1 MVYSNLSGTTSKKF
15 TFGTG
20 KLDEKLISLSESGF
34 AFTSKD
40 GSFSNIQ
47 IGNAVSDNDALNLN
61 TAKKLFATK
70 DQGLK
75 ADSAIQ
81 RISVGSTSIGEI
93 ASVTAENEGQQTIL
107 NFVIPKG
114 EKGDPGDKGDTGDI
128 GPAGVSAGFG
138 NPTASVDANVGTP
151 SVTVTASGSN
161 TAKVFNFAFKNLK
174 GATGLQGPKGDT
186 GPQGEKGA
194 TGSAGTPGSVWY
206 SGTAITGT
214 STTESIFS
222 SSGITYARAND
233 KYLNT
238 STGYVYTC
246 TVDGAASVAKWKY
259 VGSIKGATGAQ
270 GTQGAT
276 GPQGPAGEKGA
287 TGATGATPAVS
298 VSASVDANV
307 GTPSVTVTKGGTTVA
322 PTFNFAFKNLKGAT
336 GLQGPKGATGPQGPV
351 GATGPAGPNSVSATT
366 IISGFTNG
374 YVLYNN
380 NGKFG
385 AKPFPETPQVRL
397 DSASVK
403 VDDIP

>member
-114 EKGDPGDKGDTGDI
+114 EKGDPGDKGDTGDT

-138 NPTASVDANVGTP
+138 NPTASVDANIGTP

-194 TGSAGTPGSVWY
+194 TGSAGTPGTPGSVWY

-214 STTESIFS
+214 ATTESIFS
-222 SSGITYARAND
+222 SSGITYARVND

-246 TVDGAASVAKWKY
+246 TVAGAASVAKWKY

-270 GTQGAT
+270 GTQGAI
-276 GPQGPAGEKGA
+276 GPQGPKG
-287 TGATGATPAVS
+287 
-298 VSASVDANV
+298 D
-307 GTPSVTVTKGGTTVA
+307 
-322 PTFNFAFKNLKGAT
+322 
-336 GLQGPKGATGPQGPV
+336 TGPQGPV
-351 GATGPAGPNSVSATT
+351 GATGPNSVSATT
-366 IISGFTNG
+366 ITSGFTNG

-380 NGKFG
+380 NGKIG

-397 DSASVK
+397 DNASVE
-403 VDDIP
+403 VDNIP

>member
-15 TFGTG
+15 TFGSG
-20 KLDEKLISLSESGF
+20 KIDEKLISLSESGF

-47 IGNAVSDNDALNLN
+47 IGNAVSDNDAVNLN
-61 TAKKLFATK
+61 TAKTLFATK

-114 EKGDPGDKGDTGDI
+114 EK
-128 GPAGVSAGFG
+128 
-138 NPTASVDANVGTP
+138 
-151 SVTVTASGSN
+151 
-161 TAKVFNFAFKNLK
+161 
-174 GATGLQGPKGDT
+174 
-186 GPQGEKGA
+186 
-194 TGSAGTPGSVWY
+194 
-206 SGTAITGT
+206 
-214 STTESIFS
+214 
-222 SSGITYARAND
+222 
-233 KYLNT
+233 
-238 STGYVYTC
+238 
-246 TVDGAASVAKWKY
+246 
-259 VGSIKGATGAQ
+259 
-270 GTQGAT
+270 GAT

-336 GLQGPKGATGPQGPV
+336 GLQGPKGDTGPQGPV

-366 IISGFTNG
+366 ITSGFTNG

-380 NGKFG
+380 NGKIG